1 MMQMAYPPSFFMPVY
16 PQDIYYQN
24 QPYIMQQQH
33 QQQHMQF
40 APNSAPAVN
49 MSSSSSSNSYNPRAK
64 GNNNNK
70 RYNNHGSNNGSFSN
84 NNSHNNLAG
93 SNGYSYVD
101 SAGSS
106 VASTTPTPNTNSPVV
121 NKVTLSHSTESEKTG
136 SPATATT
143 VKLSEPKAVAIKPS
157 SSNLLDKP
165 SAIDSK
171 SIDSVSVSASHSRS
185 SSNNTA
191 LLKEQSYPLLI
202 NSSLGDFVAKQ
213 HSAVPCRK
221 QLSKDKYDRLKNFKQ
236 QSTGGLLIKT
246 NVIKIIDYNTNTS
259 YLTNEKHNDEHDND
273 NSTNTTND
281 NAAHDDVQTDYD
293 IKPREENL
301 APTTPPVALVSNW
314 AAILQSSNTPV
325 STKKVKHTRSKSSV
339 GSASAVVAPFPSSS
353 ESLSTTTLSSVTKF
367 NMSNESVLP
376 LGILILKIM
385 YDPNYSVFGEDNEL
399 PVFKIAPRGLT
410 NTGNICYM
418 NSILQMLLY
427 CVPFNRLL
435 KLIEDKSIGTLN
447 RASPTPLLDATIKFF
462 NDFSDKTSGLSSEV
476 EDASESAI
484 SPETF
489 YMTLISHEKFLHL
502 KWGQQE
508 DAEEFLGYY
517 LDGLHEE
524 FLSEIRKLN
533 TPSVDSLIQTFSN
546 ENENVEKVSM
556 FKFNIKN
563 TVKLIK
569 NENKSSVESKD
580 EDNDNEWNEVGSNNK
595 KISVKRTVE
604 IEPSPINMIFG
615 GLFKSVLIVPKANNP
630 NQFQKSITLDPF
642 QNLQLDISEADTIE
656 DAFLNM
662 NKLEKISYKN
672 NDKEVQLKKQTFID
686 RLPEVLIIHLK
697 RFSYLKD
704 KEVGIEKLRKK
715 VDYAHDLHVPSEV
728 LSNKN
733 IISNAA
739 TSFKLIGVVYH
750 HGSSAEGGH
759 YTSDV
764 LRSDTF
770 NNNQKKSNVANDWL
784 RIDDT
789 TLKPISVDEVLN
801 GGTEESIKNAYILL
815 YERYN

>member
-1 MMQMAYPPSFFMPVY
+1 
-16 PQDIYYQN
+16 
-24 QPYIMQQQH
+24 
-33 QQQHMQF
+33 
-40 APNSAPAVN
+40 
-49 MSSSSSSNSYNPRAK
+49 
-64 GNNNNK
+64 
-70 RYNNHGSNNGSFSN
+70 
-84 NNSHNNLAG
+84 
-93 SNGYSYVD
+93 
-101 SAGSS
+101 
-106 VASTTPTPNTNSPVV
+106 
-121 NKVTLSHSTESEKTG
+121 
-136 SPATATT
+136 
-143 VKLSEPKAVAIKPS
+143 
-157 SSNLLDKP
+157 
-165 SAIDSK
+165 
-171 SIDSVSVSASHSRS
+171 
-185 SSNNTA
+185 
-191 LLKEQSYPLLI
+191 
-202 NSSLGDFVAKQ
+202 
-213 HSAVPCRK
+213 
-221 QLSKDKYDRLKNFKQ
+221 
-236 QSTGGLLIKT
+236 
-246 NVIKIIDYNTNTS
+246 
-259 YLTNEKHNDEHDND
+259 
-273 NSTNTTND
+273 
-281 NAAHDDVQTDYD
+281 
-293 IKPREENL
+293 KPREENL

-325 STKKVKHTRSKSSV
+325 STKKVKHTRSN
-339 GSASAVVAPFPSSS
+339 S

-489 YMTLISHEKFLHL
+489 YMTLISHEKFSHL

-569 NENKSSVESKD
+569 NENKN
-580 EDNDNEWNEVGSNNK
+580 NDNEWNEVGSNNK

-615 GLFKSVLIVPKANNP
+615 GSFKSVLIVPKANNP

-759 YTSDV
+759 YTSD
-764 LRSDTF
+764 
-770 NNNQKKSNVANDWL
+770 SNVANDWL